1 MKSLKYMYK
10 QRLIELLDIE
20 LGGQIRND
28 FRGF

>member
-20 LGGQIRND
+20 LVGQIRND